1 MIRARHQGRNAMSFL
16 KQYVTTFVSA
26 LVTLVLTLI
35 TDFVLNLP
43 RDISWLIVS
52 IGTIITLS
60 ATLLEKRLAE
70 TASKEIAGKLK
81 LYNLLEQLDDDD
93 VLRLRGLELIN
104 KCESELENLAKGVL
118 RLDRDEYYKYI
129 GDRMST
135 ASKYVQAI
143 HIALELSDMYIWENE
158 QGIVNYYRINKEA
171 VQRRVRIE
179 RIFVLKKSRVIDASN
194 NQVID
199 PRTIEILKRQRDDGI
214 EVMIVW
220 LESMGDSLG
229 EEFMIFDEKE
239 VQVQSSIPELPG
251 RLYNLSLKRKASD
264 VTYYGSKYSNLR
276 AVGQPLEEFLQS
288 I

>member
-104 KCESELENLAKGVL
+104 KCESELE
-118 RLDRDEYYKYI
+118 
-129 GDRMST
+129 
-135 ASKYVQAI
+135 
-143 HIALELSDMYIWENE
+143 
-158 QGIVNYYRINKEA
+158 
-171 VQRRVRIE
+171 
-179 RIFVLKKSRVIDASN
+179 
-194 NQVID
+194 
-199 PRTIEILKRQRDDGI
+199 
-214 EVMIVW
+214 
-220 LESMGDSLG
+220 
-229 EEFMIFDEKE
+229 
-239 VQVQSSIPELPG
+239 
-251 RLYNLSLKRKASD
+251 
-264 VTYYGSKYSNLR
+264 
-276 AVGQPLEEFLQS
+276 
-288 I
+288 